1 MKHISYQVAALLRAV
16 AEEVDR
22 RVRWG
27 AFAMGQHQR
36 LGALSLVQGL
46 DADVAHM
53 ILKFGASYD
62 SSEVRRPEDWVDGSA
77 VLRMV
82 KVVAAVVTVVVA
94 VDWSTRHWMLKVLVA
109 VVTVLIAVDESWVD
123 GGWVPWMVTGVA
135 GVVTLAISV
144 LMVLGYQ

>member
-62 SSEVRRPEDWVDGSA
+62 SSEVRRPEDWVDWSTRLDQ

-82 KVVAAVVTVVVA
+82 KVVAAVQTVVVA
-94 VDWSTRHWMLKVLVA
+94 VDWSTRHWMVKVLVA
-109 VVTVLIAVDESWVD
+109 VATVLIAVDESWVD
-123 GGWVPWMVTGVA
+123 GSWVPGWWRGWR
-135 GVVTLAISV
+135 GW
-144 LMVLGYQ
+144 